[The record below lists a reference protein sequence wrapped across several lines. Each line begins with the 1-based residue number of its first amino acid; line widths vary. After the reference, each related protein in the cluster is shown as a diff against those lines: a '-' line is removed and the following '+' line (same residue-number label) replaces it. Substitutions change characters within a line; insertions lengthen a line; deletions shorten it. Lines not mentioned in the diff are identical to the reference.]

1 MSTNNHKHTRVTDA
15 LRVSLTHRCAS
26 ELRSISTPNF
36 SINRYSSTIQFN
48 REDIPVNA
56 SEREQVEDK
65 RQPSHPELKLAEVP
79 PAGARYVV
87 RSESALFEYSQ
98 STSHPHLPQL
108 SRSSRAARAQTSCA
122 ARLSQSQGCG
132 RHRHCEGVQTSF

>member
-1 MSTNNHKHTRVTDA
+1 MR
-15 LRVSLTHRCAS
+15 S

-36 SINRYSSTIQFN
+36 SINRNSSTIQFN

-79 PAGARYVV
+79 PAGARYEV

-98 STSHPHLPQL
+98 STSHPHPHLPQL
-108 SRSSRAARAQTSCA
+108 
-122 ARLSQSQGCG
+122 
-132 RHRHCEGVQTSF
+132 